1 MRKAFVMQLHVG
13 RQEEYKRRH
22 DEIWPDLS
30 ALLRSHGVHNYSI
43 FLHPETH
50 QLFAYAEVES
60 EDLWQAIAQS
70 PICQKWWRYMA
81 DIMVANADS
90 SPQSINLPEMFHL
103 D

>member
-1 MRKAFVMQLHVG
+1 MRKAFVMQLHAG
-13 RQEEYKRRH
+13 QQEEYKRRH
-22 DEIWPDLS
+22 DDIWPDLS

-60 EDLWQAIAQS
+60 EARWQAIAQS

-81 DIMVANADS
+81 DIMVTNPDS
-90 SPQSINLPEMFHL
+90 SPQSSNLPEMFHQ